1 MFLKSHD
8 TAKTKSNGVISVK
21 TLATQIKK
29 VAKQDFPGDVES
41 SRLLILFLLP
51 SSVTAYIS
59 SHVHC
64 RLLLLIYLNLMIG
77 KQYENLEFSAL
88 FPGNN
93 ICADSFSM
101 DF

>member
-1 MFLKSHD
+1 M
-8 TAKTKSNGVISVK
+8 KTWAI
-21 TLATQIKK
+21 QIKK

-51 SSVTAYIS
+51 SSMTAYIS
-59 SHVHC
+59 LHDCTLPVAP
-64 RLLLLIYLNLMIG
+64 IYLNLKIG
-77 KQYENLEFSAL
+77 KQYENLQFSAL

>member
-1 MFLKSHD
+1 MTPQKRFNICED
-8 TAKTKSNGVISVK
+8 VGNPN
-21 TLATQIKK
+21 KK

-41 SRLLILFLLP
+41 SRLLILFLLS

-59 SHVHC
+59 SHDC
-64 RLLLLIYLNLMIG
+64 TLPAAPIYLNLKIG
-77 KQYENLEFSAL
+77 KQYENLQFSAL